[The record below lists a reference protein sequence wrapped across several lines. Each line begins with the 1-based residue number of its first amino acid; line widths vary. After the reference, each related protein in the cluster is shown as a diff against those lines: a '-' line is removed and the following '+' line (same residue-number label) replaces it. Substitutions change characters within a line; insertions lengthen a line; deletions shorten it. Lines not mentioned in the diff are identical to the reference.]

1 MIPSLDTRTSGIND
15 DKVFNLRADILAA
28 EPFAILLQAALRL
41 LRLLLH
47 LPLALQLGHV
57 AEVGHHTILESKQ
70 AWNHTF
76 DIHPE
81 EHLKLFVPTLD
92 GVAGLLEPGGAF
104 EAFRTLLWS
113 DSKLAAVASSLLCS
127 LRCTVANNPETCKVG
142 NKLKDFLFFIVFLN
156 GRLFGSGR

>member
-70 AWNHTF
+70 ACNHTF

-92 GVAGLLEPGGAF
+92 GVAGLLEPCGAF

-127 LRCTVANNPETCKVG
+127 LRCAVANNPETRKVG
-142 NKLKDFLFFIVFLN
+142 NKLKEYLFFVVFLN